1 MTTNQHLFLDIH
13 AIQTL
18 PPSNINR
25 DDTGS
30 PKTAQYGGVRR
41 ARVSSQS
48 WKRAMRKYFEDNNNV
63 KNIGVRTLRI
73 VDSIANNV
81 VEISNNINF
90 DDAQR
95 LTIELLNRIKNKK
108 GDKIFSV
115 DNDYKI
121 SALFFMSESQ
131 SRRLAEIILDRNFA
145 EICVEYDG
153 VSNKVKEDKDYKKT
167 SEYKEI
173 NNKYNNKIKEV
184 KQILQDCL
192 SLDIALFGRMLANDP
207 SLNEDASSQ
216 VAHAISTH
224 AVQTEF
230 DFYTAV
236 DDLAP
241 DDNAGAGMLG
251 TIEFNSSTL
260 YRYANVAVHDLMKQ
274 LGDKESLVNSLS
286 LFIEA
291 FVKSLPTGKVTSFAN
306 QTLPQ
311 ALVVTLRNDRPVS
324 LVSAFEKP
332 VKSTEGYV
340 VQSIEKLVN
349 EFVKVEKFVNKP
361 MLTFYITLEDV
372 EELKSIGG
380 IEKNSV
386 SELLSDFSKEV
397 SQLIQE

>member
-1 MTTNQHLFLDIH
+1 MTNNQHLFLDIH

-48 WKRAMRKYFEDNNNV
+48 WKRAIREYFSDNGQQSNV
-63 KNIGVRTLRI
+63 GVRTKDI
-73 VDSIANNV
+73 VRYVA
-81 VEISNNINF
+81 
-90 DDAQR
+90 
-95 LTIELLNRIKNKK
+95 
-108 GDKIFSV
+108 DKIIGLDQS
-115 DNDYKI
+115 I
-121 SALFFMSESQ
+121 SLEDALQKADKVLNGAGVKTKDFKAKALFFLSDVQ
-131 SRRLAEIILDRNFA
+131 AKKLAQAAIND
-145 EICVEYDG
+145 
-153 VSNKVKEDKDYKKT
+153 VSDKKELHEVLT
-167 SEYKEI
+167 SSPAI
-173 NNKYNNKIKEV
+173 
-184 KQILQDCL
+184 
-192 SLDIALFGRMLANDP
+192 DIALFGRMVADDP

-241 DDNAGAGMLG
+241 EDNAGAGMLG

-260 YRYANVAVHDLMKQ
+260 YRYANVAVHELLKQ

-291 FVKSLPTGKVTSFAN
+291 FAKSL

-311 ALVVTLRNDRPVS
+311 ALVVTLRNDRPIS

-332 VKSTEGYV
+332 VKSSEGYV
-340 VQSIEKLVN
+340 TKSIEKLSD

-361 MLTFYITLEDV
+361 VLTFYVSLEDV
-372 EELKSIGG
+372 EKLKNVGG
-380 IEKNSV
+380 IEKNSL
-386 SELLSDFSKEV
+386 SELLSDFSEEL
-397 SQLIQE
+397 SNFIQE

>member
-1 MTTNQHLFLDIH
+1 MATNQHLFLDIH

-48 WKRAMRKYFEDNNNV
+48 WKRAIRKYFSDNSEQN
-63 KNIGVRTLRI
+63 NIGVRTKDI
-73 VDSIANNV
+73 VRYVADKIIGLDSSIAD
-81 VEISNNINF
+81 E
-90 DDAQR
+90 DA
-95 LTIELLNRIKNKK
+95 LEKADKVLNGSGIKTKDFK
-108 GDKIFSV
+108 AKV
-115 DNDYKI
+115 
-121 SALFFMSESQ
+121 LFFLSDVQ
-131 SRRLAEIILDRNFA
+131 AKKLAQAAIDNITDKKELQEI
-145 EICVEYDG
+145 V
-153 VSNKVKEDKDYKKT
+153 T
-167 SEYKEI
+167 SSPAI
-173 NNKYNNKIKEV
+173 
-184 KQILQDCL
+184 
-192 SLDIALFGRMLANDP
+192 DIALFGRMVADDP

-241 DDNAGAGMLG
+241 EDNAGAGMLG

-311 ALVVTLRNDRPVS
+311 ALVVTLRNDRPIN

-340 VQSIEKLVN
+340 EKSIEKLSD
-349 EFVKVEKFVNKP
+349 EFVKVEKFTNKP
-361 MLTFYITLEDV
+361 VLTFYVTTEDV
-372 EELKSIGG
+372 EELKTIGG

>member
-1 MTTNQHLFLDIH
+1 MATNQHLFLDIH

-48 WKRAMRKYFEDNNNV
+48 WKRAIRKYFSDNSEQN
-63 KNIGVRTLRI
+63 NIGVRTKDI
-73 VDSIANNV
+73 VRYVADKIIELDSSIAD
-81 VEISNNINF
+81 E
-90 DDAQR
+90 DA
-95 LTIELLNRIKNKK
+95 LNKANKILNDGAGIKTKDFK
-108 GDKIFSV
+108 AK
-115 DNDYKI
+115 
-121 SALFFMSESQ
+121 ALFFLSDVQ
-131 SRRLAEIILDRNFA
+131 AKKLAQAAIDNITDKKELQEI
-145 EICVEYDG
+145 V
-153 VSNKVKEDKDYKKT
+153 T
-167 SEYKEI
+167 SSPAI
-173 NNKYNNKIKEV
+173 
-184 KQILQDCL
+184 
-192 SLDIALFGRMLANDP
+192 DIALFGRMVADDP

-241 DDNAGAGMLG
+241 EDNAGAGMLG

-372 EELKSIGG
+372 EELKNIGG